1 MLEGQS
7 ETQSNLPPGS
17 RIFNNRTRLF
27 LVGVVLALALG
38 YLIYAA
44 FPGNTLYY
52 LTVDEFVA
60 DEQSKDGRSVR
71 VVGKLVPDSFERV
84 SLNGRPT
91 TQANF
96 ILTEND
102 HVMNATYIGTIPDL
116 FFNPHSDVVLEGS
129 YGADDMFH
137 ADTVIVK
144 CPSKYQAL
152 TEEG

>member
-7 ETQSNLPPGS
+7 ETQANLPPGS
-17 RIFNNRTRLF
+17 RIFNNKTRLL

-84 SLNGRPT
+84 SLDGRPT

-102 HVMNATYIGTIPDL
+102 QVMNATYIGTIPDL

>member
-7 ETQSNLPPGS
+7 ETQTNLPPGS
-17 RIFNNRTRLF
+17 RIFNNKTRLL

-71 VVGKLVPDSFERV
+71 VVGKLLPDSFERV
-84 SLNGRPT
+84 SSDGRPT

-96 ILTEND
+96 ILTDND
-102 HVMNATYIGTIPDL
+102 QVMNATYTGTIPDL

-129 YGADDMFH
+129 YGADEVFH

-152 TEEG
+152 TEET

>member
-1 MLEGQS
+1 MLEGES
-7 ETQSNLPPGS
+7 ETQSNLPSSS
-17 RIFNNRTRLF
+17 RIFNNKTRLL
-27 LVGVVLALALG
+27 LVGFVLALALG

-60 DEQSKDGRSVR
+60 DEQNKDGRSVR
-71 VVGKLVPDSFERV
+71 VVGKLLPDSFERV
-84 SLNGRPT
+84 SLGGRPT

-96 ILTEND
+96 ILTDNEQ
-102 HVMNATYIGTIPDL
+102 VMNATYIGTIPDL

-129 YGADDMFH
+129 YGADHVFH